1 MTHKRIGYYPDT
13 QAPASITG
21 ADQLLIEI
29 GCNQVVLLVK
39 GQLPKQLEAFEVFD
53 IDTFRNRW
61 EDELAGVK
69 KASQLLGRSYSNI
82 VVYYNLP
89 DALVVPESKFTVEAG
104 RDYLDQIYGDSSNDP
119 AGYEE
124 LAMGSMVV
132 TYRVKKA
139 ISEWVNHEFPSHK
152 PSHIYS
158 GMLNELLG
166 RALPDANFI
175 VIRFYTKH
183 MVVAILKDR
192 QLQLIQSFNYD
203 TEEDILYYLLSL
215 VQQFSLDPAISHAE
229 VAGELDKRSATA
241 LQLPNLFGKVT
252 WNESGDTG
260 IFSKVLADHPV
271 HYFTPY
277 YKLGI

>member
-39 GQLPKQLEAFEVFD
+39 GQLPRQLEAFEVFD
-53 IDTFRNRW
+53 IDTFQDTW
-61 EDELAGVK
+61 QDELAGVK
-69 KASQLLGRSYSNI
+69 KASQLLGRTYSHVI
-82 VVYYNLP
+82 VYYNLP
-89 DALVVPESKFTVEAG
+89 DALVVPESKFTPEAG
-104 RDYLDQIYGDSSNDP
+104 RDFLDQVYGDSSTDP
-119 AGYEE
+119 SGYEE
-124 LAMGSMVV
+124 LAVGGMVV
-132 TYRVKKA
+132 AYRVKKA
-139 ISEWVNHEFPSHK
+139 VVEWVNQELPVHQ

-158 GMLNELLG
+158 GMLNDLLG
-166 RALPDANFI
+166 RTLPGENF
-175 VIRFYTKH
+175 VAIRFYTKH
-183 MVVAILKDR
+183 IVAAVVKGQ

-203 TEEDILYYLLSL
+203 TAEDILYYLLSL
-215 VQQFSLDPAISHAE
+215 VQQFNLDPGVSHVE
-229 VAGELDKRSATA
+229 VSGELDKRSATA
-241 LQLPNLFGKVT
+241 QQLPNLFGKVT
-252 WNESGDTG
+252 WHESGDTG